1 MDIFERDMKYFV
13 GDVGVL
19 DHLNLTLA
27 DDWLSPVSVDLPGC
41 ENGSVLIGAICG
53 KRYILLKLSRYHL
66 CQDNNTYFV
75 YHTVYSKMRGLTVLI
90 LLSYNALFFKLE

>member
-13 GDVGVL
+13 EDAGIL

-41 ENGSVLIGAICG
+41 ENGSILIGAICG
-53 KRYILLKLSRYHL
+53 KRY
-66 CQDNNTYFV
+66 F
-75 YHTVYSKMRGLTVLI
+75 
-90 LLSYNALFFKLE
+90 